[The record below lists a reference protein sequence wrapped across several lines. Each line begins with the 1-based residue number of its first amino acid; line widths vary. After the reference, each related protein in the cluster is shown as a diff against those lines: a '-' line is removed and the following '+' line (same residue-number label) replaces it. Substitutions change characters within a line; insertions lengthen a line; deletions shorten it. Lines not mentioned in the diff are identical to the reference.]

1 MKQLRPVVLR
11 ACEAGLAASNLN
23 LDANELA
30 DEIMIQIT
38 PFVSSSLEQEAQKAT
53 ALSEDQVVQII
64 ITDLKPTGTYYV
76 YIFLKSSIFPDF
88 VVCNSLTTLIY
99 LFNNFSIYLQILYSH
114 TFTFCLLYSSNQ
126 SHPGYR
132 QERKC

>member
-38 PFVSSSLEQEAQKAT
+38 PFVSSSLEQEAQKAS

-64 ITDLKPTGTYYV
+64 ITDLKPTGKSFKWNYFLKNDFFFV
-76 YIFLKSSIFPDF
+76 FFLIFLVF
-88 VVCNSLTTLIY
+88 
-99 LFNNFSIYLQILYSH
+99 
-114 TFTFCLLYSSNQ
+114 LLLL
-126 SHPGYR
+126 
-132 QERKC
+132 

>member
-64 ITDLKPTGTYYV
+64 ITDLKPTGTYYL
-76 YIFLKSSIFPDF
+76 YIFLH
-88 VVCNSLTTLIY
+88 
-99 LFNNFSIYLQILYSH
+99 Q
-114 TFTFCLLYSSNQ
+114 TFRPFFEYI
-126 SHPGYR
+126 
-132 QERKC
+132 